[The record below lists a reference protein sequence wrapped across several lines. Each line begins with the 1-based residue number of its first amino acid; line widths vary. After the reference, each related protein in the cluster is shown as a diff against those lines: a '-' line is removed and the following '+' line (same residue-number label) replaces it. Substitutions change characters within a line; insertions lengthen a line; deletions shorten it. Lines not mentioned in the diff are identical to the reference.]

1 MSSPQ
6 LPTLWHHGLSQM
18 QVEQLKLI
26 LAVFA
31 VKYSRALLK
40 LCFSSIYLSRVISL
54 TWHPIQWSGQV
65 YCHDLAAQT
74 RKVPEY
80 PQLMY
85 LNAL

>member
-6 LPTLWHHGLSQM
+6 LPTLWM
-18 QVEQLKLI
+18 QVEQLKII

-31 VKYSRALLK
+31 V
-40 LCFSSIYLSRVISL
+40 
-54 TWHPIQWSGQV
+54 TWHTIQWSGQV